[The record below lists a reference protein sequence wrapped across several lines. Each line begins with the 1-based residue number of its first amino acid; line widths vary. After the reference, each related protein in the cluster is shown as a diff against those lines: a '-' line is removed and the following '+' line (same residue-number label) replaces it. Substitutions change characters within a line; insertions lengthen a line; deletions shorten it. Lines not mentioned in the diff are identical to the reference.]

1 MEHFSKKPFFHSRFQ
16 DFSWIFPKSK
26 ELQCILINNRNAQV
40 TSQLYWRMKK
50 NCFRAWSVTKT
61 HIICKKFH
69 VSFCIIWQL
78 KGETLIVNV
87 LGMILSMIQSMTLC
101 LLKRLLSLC
110 ILVRKL
116 GKSLFFFFWRVFF
129 SGKTFFQLG
138 YQFRYHQMNYWRS
151 TCSSCVF
158 LKSDQIFLLNE
169 LAYTTYV

>member
-1 MEHFSKKPFFHSRFQ
+1 MEPFSKKPFFHSRFQ

-50 NCFRAWSVTKT
+50 SCFRAWSVTKT

-69 VSFCIIWQL
+69 ASFCIIWQL

-110 ILVRKL
+110 ILVRKF
-116 GKSLFFFFWRVFF
+116 GKSLFFFFFEESFFLEKLFSNLATSLDITRWITGDPSAPHVF
-129 SGKTFFQLG
+129 S
-138 YQFRYHQMNYWRS
+138 
-151 TCSSCVF
+151 
-158 LKSDQIFLLNE
+158 
-169 LAYTTYV
+169 

>member
-1 MEHFSKKPFFHSRFQ
+1 MEPFSKKPFFHSRFQ

-50 NCFRAWSVTKT
+50 SCFRAWSVTKT

-69 VSFCIIWQL
+69 ASFCIIWQL

-110 ILVRKL
+110 ILVRKF
-116 GKSLFFFFWRVFF
+116 GTSLVFFFVECFFLAKLFSNLATSLDITRWITGDPSAPHVF
-129 SGKTFFQLG
+129 S
-138 YQFRYHQMNYWRS
+138 
-151 TCSSCVF
+151 
-158 LKSDQIFLLNE
+158 
-169 LAYTTYV
+169 

>member
-1 MEHFSKKPFFHSRFQ
+1 MEPFSKKPFFHSRFQ

-50 NCFRAWSVTKT
+50 SCFRASSVTKT

-69 VSFCIIWQL
+69 ASFCIIWQL

-110 ILVRKL
+110 ILVRKF
-116 GKSLFFFFWRVFF
+116 GKSLFFFEESFFLEKLFSNLATSLDITRWITGDPSAPHVF
-129 SGKTFFQLG
+129 S
-138 YQFRYHQMNYWRS
+138 
-151 TCSSCVF
+151 
-158 LKSDQIFLLNE
+158 
-169 LAYTTYV
+169 

>member
-1 MEHFSKKPFFHSRFQ
+1 MEPFSKKPFFHSRFQ

-50 NCFRAWSVTKT
+50 SCFRAWSVTKT

-69 VSFCIIWQL
+69 ASFCIIWQL

-110 ILVRKL
+110 ILVRKF
-116 GKSLFFFFWRVFF
+116 GKSLFFFF
-129 SGKTFFQLG
+129 
-138 YQFRYHQMNYWRS
+138 
-151 TCSSCVF
+151 
-158 LKSDQIFLLNE
+158 LKSLFLEKLFSN
-169 LAYTTYV
+169 LATSLDITRWITGDPSAPHVFS